1 MENTLER
8 VVDGTTVERVLLDGD
23 LGKLSPAQRVT
34 YYGKVCDTLG
44 LNPLTRPF
52 EYLILNNKLTLY
64 ARREATEQLR
74 HLHHVSL
81 TIAAREVVE
90 DTYIVTAR
98 AVLPDGRTDESI
110 GAKSIANLKGE
121 ARANAM
127 MTAET
132 KAKRRV
138 TLSICG
144 LGLLDETEVADIPAQ
159 IQRPPVDVAPP
170 HAGRLASSGN
180 PSEPNGGDSAIL
192 PVPPPRP
199 KPDPDPPPPQ
209 PTDELPAAFVRIVRI
224 HEAPTR
230 NAGVIRYSVILSS
243 GVEVTTVNPWYATLA
258 KNAHETQTPVIVR
271 TKKTKYGDQI
281 TAIESDLTVDSP
293 MPTADEIP
301 F

>member
-1 MENTLER
+1 MENTLAQ

-23 LGKLSPAQRVT
+23 LGQLSAAQRVT

-52 EYLILNNKLTLY
+52 EYLVLNNKLTLY

-90 DTYIVTAR
+90 ETYIVTAR

-159 IQRPPVDVAPP
+159 AQHIP
-170 HAGRLASSGN
+170 
-180 PSEPNGGDSAIL
+180 L
-192 PVPPPRP
+192 PP
-199 KPDPDPPPPQ
+199 KPLPKPEPPPP
-209 PTDELPAAFVRIVRI
+209 PPAATTDELPAGFVRVVDIF
-224 HEAPTR
+224 EAPTR
-230 NAGVIRYSVILSS
+230 NPGVTRHSVILSN
-243 GVEVTTVNPWYATLA
+243 GLEVTTINPWYASLA
-258 KNAHETQTPVIVR
+258 QHARETQTPVIVR

-281 TAIESDLTVDSP
+281 EAIESDPTVDPPAP
-293 MPTADEIP
+293 MLAADEIP

>member
-1 MENTLER
+1 MENTLAQ

-52 EYLILNNKLTLY
+52 EYLVLNNKLTLY

-110 GAKSIANLKGE
+110 GAKSIGNLKGE

-144 LGLLDETEVADIPAQ
+144 LGLLDETEVADIPASAMQ
-159 IQRPPVDVAPP
+159 I
-170 HAGRLASSGN
+170 
-180 PSEPNGGDSAIL
+180 
-192 PVPPPRP
+192 PPPAPIPHPRP
-199 KPDPDPPPPQ
+199 APDPDPDPPIPP
-209 PTDELPAAFVRIVRI
+209 PPAAGPWVHVLEVR
-224 HEAPTR
+224 EAPTR
-230 NAGVIRYSVILSS
+230 NPKVTMYRVTLSS
-243 GVEVTTVNPWYATLA
+243 GEEV
-258 KNAHETQTPVIVR
+258 
-271 TKKTKYGDQI
+271 
-281 TAIESDLTVDSP
+281 
-293 MPTADEIP
+293 
-301 F
+301 

>member
-159 IQRPPVDVAPP
+159 AQHIPRPPKP
-170 HAGRLASSGN
+170 L
-180 PSEPNGGDSAIL
+180 
-192 PVPPPRP
+192 PRP
-199 KPDPDPPPPQ
+199 EPEPPPPPPQ
-209 PTDELPAAFVRIVRI
+209 PTDELPAGFVRVVDI

-230 NAGVIRYSVILSS
+230 NPGVTRHSVILSN
-243 GVEVTTVNPWYATLA
+243 GLEVTTINPWYASLA
-258 KNAHETQTPVIVR
+258 QHARETQTPVIVR

-281 TAIESDLTVDSP
+281 TAIESDPTVEATP
-293 MPTADEIP
+293 MLAAGEIP

>member
-52 EYLILNNKLTLY
+52 EYLVLNNKLTLY

-144 LGLLDETEVADIPAQ
+144 LGLLDETEIADIPVQAQ
-159 IQRPPVDVAPP
+159 HIPRPPKP
-170 HAGRLASSGN
+170 L
-180 PSEPNGGDSAIL
+180 
-192 PVPPPRP
+192 PRP
-199 KPDPDPPPPQ
+199 EPEPPPPPPQ

-281 TAIESDLTVDSP
+281 EAIESDPTVEPTP
-293 MPTADEIP
+293 MLAAGDIP

>member
-52 EYLILNNKLTLY
+52 EYLVLNNKLTLY

-110 GAKSIANLKGE
+110 GAKSIGNLKGE

-144 LGLLDETEVADIPAQ
+144 LGLLDETEVADIPVQAQ
-159 IQRPPVDVAPP
+159 HIPRPPKP
-170 HAGRLASSGN
+170 L
-180 PSEPNGGDSAIL
+180 
-192 PVPPPRP
+192 PRP
-199 KPDPDPPPPQ
+199 EPEPPPPPPQ
-209 PTDELPAAFVRIVRI
+209 PTDELPAGFVRVVDI

-230 NAGVIRYSVILSS
+230 NPGVTRHSVILSN
-243 GVEVTTVNPWYATLA
+243 GLEVTTINPWYASLA
-258 KNAHETQTPVIVR
+258 QHARETQTPVIVR

-281 TAIESDLTVDSP
+281 EAIESDPTVDPPAP
-293 MPTADEIP
+293 MLAADEIP

>member
-1 MENTLER
+1 MENTLAQ

-23 LGKLSPAQRVT
+23 LGQLSAAQRVT

-52 EYLILNNKLTLY
+52 EYLVLNNKLTLY

-74 HLHHVSL
+74 KLHHVSL
-81 TIAAREVVE
+81 TIAARELVE
-90 DTYIVTAR
+90 DTYLVTAR
-98 AVLPDGRTDESI
+98 AVLPDGRVDESI

-144 LGLLDETEVADIPAQ
+144 LGMLDESEVADDIPA
-159 IQRPPVDVAPP
+159 
-170 HAGRLASSGN
+170 S
-180 PSEPNGGDSAIL
+180 
-192 PVPPPRP
+192 
-199 KPDPDPPPPQ
+199 PDPDPPIPP
-209 PTDELPAAFVRIVRI
+209 PPAAGPWVHVLEVR
-224 HEAPTR
+224 EAPTR
-230 NAGVIRYSVILSS
+230 NPKVTMYRVTLSS
-243 GVEVTTVNPWYATLA
+243 GEEVTTIKTGLASRAKRAREAQIPVRAT
-258 KNAHETQTPVIVR
+258 
-271 TKKTKYGDQI
+271 
-281 TAIESDLTVDSP
+281 IEKSKFGMELVALMTNEPPTV
-293 MPTADEIP
+293 DEIP

>member
-1 MENTLER
+1 MENTLAQ

-52 EYLILNNKLTLY
+52 EYLVLNNKLTLY

-144 LGLLDETEVADIPAQ
+144 LGLLDETEVADIPAAAMK
-159 IQRPPVDVAPP
+159 IT
-170 HAGRLASSGN
+170 
-180 PSEPNGGDSAIL
+180 
-192 PVPPPRP
+192 PPPQLPPPAPHP
-199 KPDPDPPPPQ
+199 KPEPDPPPP
-209 PTDELPAAFVRIVRI
+209 PAAELPAGYVRVVDI

-230 NAGVIRYSVILSS
+230 NPGVTRHSVILSS
-243 GVEVTTVNPWYATLA
+243 GLEVTTINPWYASLA
-258 KNAHETQTPVIVR
+258 QHARETQTPVIVR

-281 TAIESDLTVDSP
+281 EAIESDPTVDPPAP
-293 MPTADEIP
+293 MLAADDIP

>member
-1 MENTLER
+1 MENTLAP

-23 LGKLSPAQRVT
+23 LGQLSAAQRVT

-52 EYLILNNKLTLY
+52 EYLVLNNKLTLY

-74 HLHHVSL
+74 KLHHVSL
-81 TIAAREVVE
+81 TIAARELVE
-90 DTYIVTAR
+90 DTYLVTAR
-98 AVLPDGRTDESI
+98 AVLPDGRVDESI

-144 LGLLDETEVADIPAQ
+144 LGMLDESEVADIPASAMQ
-159 IQRPPVDVAPP
+159 I
-170 HAGRLASSGN
+170 
-180 PSEPNGGDSAIL
+180 
-192 PVPPPRP
+192 PPPAPIPHPRP
-199 KPDPDPPPPQ
+199 APDPDPDPPIPP
-209 PTDELPAAFVRIVRI
+209 PPAAGPWVHVLEVR
-224 HEAPTR
+224 EAPTR
-230 NAGVIRYSVILSS
+230 NPKVTMYRVTLSS
-243 GVEVTTVNPWYATLA
+243 GEEVTTIKTGLASRAKRAREAQIPVRAT
-258 KNAHETQTPVIVR
+258 
-271 TKKTKYGDQI
+271 
-281 TAIESDLTVDSP
+281 IEKSKFGMELVALMTNEPPTV
-293 MPTADEIP
+293 DEIP

>member
-1 MENTLER
+1 MENTLAP

-23 LGKLSPAQRVT
+23 LGQLSAAQRVT

-52 EYLILNNKLTLY
+52 EYLVLNNKLTLY

-74 HLHHVSL
+74 KLHHVSL
-81 TIAAREVVE
+81 TIAARELVE
-90 DTYIVTAR
+90 DTYLVTAR
-98 AVLPDGRTDESI
+98 AVLPDGRVDESI

-144 LGLLDETEVADIPAQ
+144 LGMLDESEVADDIPA
-159 IQRPPVDVAPP
+159 
-170 HAGRLASSGN
+170 S
-180 PSEPNGGDSAIL
+180 
-192 PVPPPRP
+192 
-199 KPDPDPPPPQ
+199 PDPDPPIPP
-209 PTDELPAAFVRIVRI
+209 PPAAGPWVHVLEVR
-224 HEAPTR
+224 EAPTR
-230 NAGVIRYSVILSS
+230 NPKVTMYRVTLSS
-243 GVEVTTVNPWYATLA
+243 GEEVTTIKTGLASRAKRAQAAQIPVRAT
-258 KNAHETQTPVIVR
+258 
-271 TKKTKYGDQI
+271 
-281 TAIESDLTVDSP
+281 IEKSKFGMELVALMTNEPPTV
-293 MPTADEIP
+293 DEIP

>member
-1 MENTLER
+1 MENTLEQ

-23 LGKLSPAQRVT
+23 LGKLSAAQRVT
-34 YYGKVCDTLG
+34 YYGKVCDSLG

-52 EYLILNNKLTLY
+52 EYLVLNNKLTLY

-74 HLHHVSL
+74 KLHHVSL
-81 TIAAREVVE
+81 TIAARELVE
-90 DTYIVTAR
+90 DTYLVTAR
-98 AVLPDGRTDESI
+98 AVLPNGRTDESI

-144 LGLLDETEVADIPAQ
+144 LGLLDETEVADIPVQAQ
-159 IQRPPVDVAPP
+159 HIP
-170 HAGRLASSGN
+170 
-180 PSEPNGGDSAIL
+180 L
-192 PVPPPRP
+192 PP
-199 KPDPDPPPPQ
+199 KPLPKPEPPPP
-209 PTDELPAAFVRIVRI
+209 PPAVTTDELPSGFVRIETIR
-224 HEAPTR
+224 EAPTR
-230 NAGVIRYSVILSS
+230 NAGVTRFSVILSS
-243 GVEVTTVNPWYATLA
+243 GEEVTTINPWLA
-258 KNAHETQTPVIVR
+258 SLAQEAHETKTPVIVR

-281 TAIESDLTVDSP
+281 TAIESDQTVDSP

>member
-1 MENTLER
+1 MENTLAQ

-23 LGKLSPAQRVT
+23 LGQLSAAQRVT

-52 EYLILNNKLTLY
+52 EYLVLNNKLTLY

-74 HLHHVSL
+74 KLHHVSL
-81 TIAAREVVE
+81 TIAARELVE
-90 DTYIVTAR
+90 DTYLVTAR
-98 AVLPDGRTDESI
+98 AVLPDGRVDESI

-144 LGLLDETEVADIPAQ
+144 LGMLDESEVADDIPA
-159 IQRPPVDVAPP
+159 
-170 HAGRLASSGN
+170 S
-180 PSEPNGGDSAIL
+180 
-192 PVPPPRP
+192 
-199 KPDPDPPPPQ
+199 PDPDPPIPP
-209 PTDELPAAFVRIVRI
+209 PPAGGPWVHVLEVR
-224 HEAPTR
+224 EAPTR
-230 NAGVIRYSVILSS
+230 NPKVTMYRVTLSS
-243 GVEVTTVNPWYATLA
+243 GEEVTTIKTGLASRAKRAREAQIPVRAT
-258 KNAHETQTPVIVR
+258 
-271 TKKTKYGDQI
+271 
-281 TAIESDLTVDSP
+281 IEKSKFGMELVALMTNEPPTV
-293 MPTADEIP
+293 DEIP